1 MSKCTT
7 QEPLEA
13 SHAVKSE
20 VDAMDQPRVSTV
32 RAKRVLVGITK
43 RLATGQSKSPLVS
56 RKILI
61 SRRSPNQMAPMERTT
76 RRRPC
81 TGSQR
86 GETSKR
92 IEMTRGSIATSSRRR
107 RQGNEH
113 RLKKAIQSLQQR
125 KQPKEEDD
133 VSRET
138 ICTKRC
144 GWEQRPQRRM
154 LMLFCWR
161 LIHKQ
166 KLLSYFN
173 ITSQI

>member
-7 QEPLEA
+7 QELLEA
-13 SHAVKSE
+13 SHAMKNE
-20 VDAMDQPRVSTV
+20 IDAMDQPRVSTV

-43 RLATGQSKSPLVS
+43 RLATDRSKSPLVS
-56 RKILI
+56 KKILI
-61 SRRSPNQMAPMERTT
+61 LRRNPTQMAPMERTT

-86 GETSKR
+86 GDISKR
-92 IEMTRGSIATSSRRR
+92 IETRRGSIGTSSRRR

-113 RLKKAIQSLQQR
+113 RLMKAIQSLQQR

-138 ICTKRC
+138 VYTAWC
-144 GWEQRPQRRM
+144 G
-154 LMLFCWR
+154 
-161 LIHKQ
+161 
-166 KLLSYFN
+166 
-173 ITSQI
+173 